1 MKLHLP
7 LGLLSVLALCGGT
20 AVAASYTDLTH
31 SWCDAENNVV
41 YDGRGYFAVQSAAN
55 TSVELTVSLS
65 SLLSYVNSND
75 YRTGNPMLLWDTQ
88 YDYGLAD
95 NADTGADNGSRTPY
109 LSGYWNNA
117 AWSTDNR
124 VDYSTLSRY
133 AQGDSL
139 TLSITN
145 SSSAGVSVSAR
156 DAQGNAV
163 SLYTASGLKSSSN
176 TSVSGYRVNLNY
188 VTAVNLL
195 TASTLDTSTYV
206 PPPDYSLPFESA
218 RPEEPGLGRVVF
230 LGDSITHGVS
240 DQSYRW
246 QLFKTLTDNGIEN
259 EIAGPLEGYY
269 NNPSHTE
276 DAGSSYGGVA
286 FANAHLAQAS
296 GRTHNIISGSTSCT
310 FEGKNYSSGVNYGGH
325 STASTA
331 AQYNGNTWFCMM
343 GTNDLLSDTPN
354 SGPSTAQYAAQM
366 QKVFGGSVQYDAE
379 SDRYDWTPGESWGTM
394 GKLVGDVCEQGDT
407 FYVLSITPW
416 GNHSNHNRDMDHY
429 AGQEFNRNL
438 EAWSTAYAASSG
450 KNVVYVDV
458 CRGMVDLT
466 SGTRNM
472 GHNAFFNSSA
482 DRLHPNEQ
490 GSILMAGNLAQAM
503 GIGGRTAGLQ
513 RRDTAGWAG
522 ISPGSLS
529 AGESLFLAE
538 NAFTMEEG
546 YTVDVGAAFGNG
558 AEDGWLSAE
567 SALSVSLG
575 DGTHSGTL
583 NVSEG
588 YLMWGS
594 EVLYC
599 ADTSALQDAGRLRIA
614 WHNGCGAENVQQGY
628 YVWLGDMLIGQGLAA
643 TTGQGLNGV
652 LLSSAGASASLSSL
666 SWADAAYAPTTSGL
680 SYQEYAY
687 VAAQDAADVAELVVN
702 SAYTASG
709 VDFSQTSAMDVVAG
723 HIFAQNSTAGETLT
737 YKLASADG
745 WVGMLDCDHTGE
757 INLQVVGKTKHTVFG
772 VVYASSSATLT
783 LEVEGD
789 ATVGNG
795 SYSGQTAAIA
805 GSYGNGSA
813 ESFRLYMNDGLVQG
827 DIVAGAVYG
836 SGHIGSAKM
845 VISGGMVQGSVLGGS
860 KSSGVVGSAE
870 IIVKGGM
877 IIGDIEAGGRA
888 GTVGNTHVLLSGG
901 VVQGDITKGAATR
914 TEGAVASLTI
924 VGSEARILGS
934 IEADCI
940 TLIDVQQDIVATLAD
955 ASVVEL
961 TGKSST
967 AMVMGQSQR
976 LERLILGSGTS
987 LSAWVSAA
995 VTSSATEYESTLL
1008 LSALEVGQGAALN
1021 ANISFAEGAELS
1033 MGGTLTL
1040 GSAVSLAGKMCLNL
1054 SEEMQQEL
1062 LSNGRVTLFSG
1073 VDALSLGGESLASG
1087 SVWNASRVFDN
1098 LAPEADYQ
1106 LSFSQG
1112 ELSLALVPEPA
1123 TASLGLLA
1131 LAALA
1136 LRRRRAC

>member
-7 LGLLSVLALCGGT
+7 LRLLSVLALCGGT

-55 TSVELTVSLS
+55 TSVELTLSLS

-75 YRTGNPMLLWDTQ
+75 YKTGNTMLLWDTQ

-95 NADTGADNGSRTPY
+95 NADTSADNGSRTPY

-145 SSSAGVSVSAR
+145 SSSSGVSVSAR

-163 SLYTASGLKSSSN
+163 SLYTAPGLKSSSN

-195 TASTLDTSTYV
+195 TASTLDTSAYV
-206 PPPDYSLPFESA
+206 PPPDYSLPFESL
-218 RPEEPGLGRVVF
+218 RPDEPGLGRVVF
-230 LGDSITHGVS
+230 LGDSITHGVN

-259 EIAGPLEGYY
+259 EIAGPRAGYY
-269 NNPSHTE
+269 NNPTHTE

-286 FANAHLAQAS
+286 FANVHLAQAS
-296 GRTHNIISGSTSCT
+296 GRTHNIISGSTTCT
-310 FEGKNYSSGVNYGGH
+310 FEGENYSSGVNYGGH

-331 AQYNGNTWFCMM
+331 AGYNGNTWFCMM

-354 SGPSTAQYAAQM
+354 SGPTTAQYATQM
-366 QKVFGGSVQYDAE
+366 QKVFGGAVQYNAE
-379 SDRYDWTPGESWGTM
+379 ADRYDWTPGEGWGTM

-407 FYVLSITPW
+407 FYMLSITPW

-438 EAWSTAYAASSG
+438 EAWSTAYAAASG
-450 KNVVYVDV
+450 KRVVYVDV

-567 SALSVSLG
+567 AALSVSLG

-614 WHNGCGAENVQQGY
+614 WHNGCAAENVQQGY

-652 LLSSAGASASLSSL
+652 LLSSAGAVASLDSVF
-666 SWADAAYAPTTSGL
+666 WADAAYAPTTSGL
-680 SYQEYAY
+680 FSREYAY
-687 VAAQDAADVAELVVN
+687 VAAQDAAAVAGLVAN
-702 SAYTASG
+702 SAYTGSG
-709 VDFSQTSAMDVVAG
+709 VDFSQTSATNAAAG
-723 HIFAQNSTAGETLT
+723 QILVRNSTAGETLT
-737 YKLASADG
+737 YKLASAVG
-745 WVGMLDCDHTGE
+745 WVGMSDCSHAGD
-757 INLQVVGKTKHTVFG
+757 INVQVAGNTTHTVFG
-772 VVYASSSATLT
+772 AMNGASAATLT
-783 LEVEGD
+783 LEVAEG
-789 ATVGNG
+789 ASVGNG

-805 GSYGNGSA
+805 GSYGNGHA
-813 ESFRLYMNDGLVQG
+813 EAFHVYVEGGSVQG
-827 DIVAGAVYG
+827 DIVAGAVQG
-836 SGHIGSAKM
+836 SGRIDAAKM
-845 VISGGMVQGSVLGGS
+845 VISGGTVEGSVLGGS
-860 KSSGVVGSAE
+860 KSSGTVGTAE
-870 IIVKGGM
+870 ILVKGGT
-877 IIGDIEAGGRA
+877 IKGNIEAGGSA

-901 VVQGDITKGAATR
+901 TVEGNITKGTAAR

-940 TLIDVQQDIVATLAD
+940 TLIDVQQDIIATLAN
-955 ASVVEL
+955 ASVIEL
-961 TGKSST
+961 TGQSAT
-967 AMVMGQSQR
+967 AMVMGQSQQ
-976 LERLILGSGTS
+976 LERLILGSGTA

-995 VTSSATEYESTLL
+995 VTSSATEFETTLL

-1033 MGGTLTL
+1033 MEGTLTL
-1040 GSAVSLAGKMCLNL
+1040 GSAVSLAGKMCLSL
-1054 SEEMQQEL
+1054 SGEMQQEL
-1062 LSNGRVTLFSG
+1062 LSSGRVALLSG
-1073 VDALSLGGESLASG
+1073 VDTLSLEGAEMESG
-1087 SVWNASRVFDN
+1087 SVWDASRVFGN
-1098 LAPEADYQ
+1098 LAYEQDYR
-1106 LSFSQG
+1106 LDYSQG
-1112 ELSLALVPEPA
+1112 VLSLVLVPEPA
-1123 TASLGLLA
+1123 TATLSLLA

-1136 LRRRRAC
+1136 ARRRRAC